1 MQLLLMNLKKSLEKL
16 GIDTQRGLFL
26 IYGKA
31 GTGKTT
37 FMMESTNHIE
47 GKAFVIDSEGGF
59 SVDRFKQIS
68 KDELDSLMIA
78 KPGSLKEQAKIISN
92 VLDNEKLFGFI
103 GIDTIGKHYREE
115 AKKDRRSSN
124 NEMAR
129 QMRVLK
135 EISRNKPVVICNQV
149 YQNITENKVEPL
161 AGNYVTKWCDVVI
174 ELDEVND
181 VRKFKLIKPEV
192 VEKEFKLC
200 DSGFEF

>member
-1 MQLLLMNLKKSLEKL
+1 MNLKEQLEKI
-16 GIDTQRGLFL
+16 GIDTQKGLFL
-26 IYGKA
+26 VYGKA

-37 FMMESTNHIE
+37 FMMEATGHVS
-47 GKAFVIDSEGGF
+47 GKAFIVDSEGGF
-59 SVDRFKQIS
+59 SIDRFKQIS
-68 KDELDSLMIA
+68 RDELDSLMIT

-92 VLDNEKLFGFI
+92 VLDNEKLFEFI

-115 AKKDRRSSN
+115 AKKDRRGSN

-135 EISRNKPVVICNQV
+135 EISRTKPVVICNQV
-149 YQNITENKVEPL
+149 YQNITEDKVEPL

-192 VEKEFKLC
+192 VEKDFTLC
-200 DSGFEF
+200 DNGFEF

>member
-1 MQLLLMNLKKSLEKL
+1 MNLKKSLEEA
-16 GIDTQRGLFL
+16 GIDTHKGLFL
-26 IYGKA
+26 VYGGA

-37 FMMESTNHIE
+37 FMMESTGHIF
-47 GKAFVIDSEGGF
+47 GKAFIIDSERGF
-59 SVDRFKQIS
+59 SIDRFKQIS
-68 KDELDSLMIA
+68 NEGLDSLMIA
-78 KPGSLKEQAKIISN
+78 RPESLEEQAKIISN
-92 VLDNEKLFGFI
+92 ILDNEKLFGFI

-115 AKKDRRSSN
+115 AKKDRKKSN

-135 EISRNKPVVICNQV
+135 EISRTKPVVICNQV
-149 YQNITENKVEPL
+149 YQNISENRVEPL

-174 ELDEVND
+174 ELDEVNN

-200 DSGFEF
+200 DRGFEF